1 MRMLF
6 NKCSNCKGTNLVMT
20 NRRQL
25 AGATNSE
32 IMTTIL
38 KKYAKCKLCEC
49 INLSEATFGEESNHA
64 NINVIV
70 LINIY
75 LKIFSWNLKITFLFV
90 LINIK
95 IPKMTFLLNVNVSLN
110 DVLTK
115 LKSILWPSLIVFW
128 VRMCEC
134 LVKSLKI
141 QINYLEELSRF
152 LYLLWTFYAGFIVFC
167 FGE

>member
-32 IMTTIL
+32 
-38 KKYAKCKLCEC
+38 CKLCEC

-75 LKIFSWNLKITFLFV
+75 LKIFS
-90 LINIK
+90 
-95 IPKMTFLLNVNVSLN
+95 
-110 DVLTK
+110 
-115 LKSILWPSLIVFW
+115 
-128 VRMCEC
+128 
-134 LVKSLKI
+134 
-141 QINYLEELSRF
+141 
-152 LYLLWTFYAGFIVFC
+152 
-167 FGE
+167 